1 MRASKWIA
9 ERTFIVMTGIPPT
22 QTENDAVK
30 LNGGYANL
38 TKELPKRVIQYKRI
52 VRKRSIEISGRNTY
66 K

>member
-1 MRASKWIA
+1 
-9 ERTFIVMTGIPPT
+9 MTGIPPT

-52 VRKRSIEISGRNTY
+52 FRKRSIEISGRNTH
-66 K
+66 KQCLLRNGL

>member
-1 MRASKWIA
+1 
-9 ERTFIVMTGIPPT
+9 MTGIPPT

-52 VRKRSIEISGRNTY
+52 FRKRSIEISGRNTY